1 MVHHWEVGMRF
12 GEFLQGRGILSQQ
25 DVDTI
30 VEAQIKTNVWLG
42 TLAYLYNYMDF
53 YQIGQVV
60 EAQARSGR
68 LFGELAVELGFL
80 TQAQLDELLDLQRR
94 KRVKFGEVA
103 VALKYLTPAQLR
115 QHLQEFHALRNHA
128 SPAE

>member
-1 MVHHWEVGMRF
+1 MVDHWEADMRF
-12 GEFLQGRGILSQQ
+12 GEYLMSKGILSQQ

-30 VEAQIKTNVWLG
+30 ADAQIKTNVWLG
-42 TLAYLYNYMDF
+42 TLAYLYSYMDF
-53 YQIGQVV
+53 YQIGQVL

-68 LFGELAVELGFL
+68 RFGELAVELGFL
-80 TQAQLDELLDLQRR
+80 TQAQLDELLDLQKR

-103 VALKYLTPAQLR
+103 VALKYLTSAQLR
-115 QHLQEFHALRNHA
+115 ELLQEFHAQQNQT